1 MSLRVTRVRNRTRR
15 AHPLERANGQSVL
28 CLCRKHRTRHIPTH
42 MVLVFQI
49 QRAYSRALRR
59 AARPQNLQRA
69 TNVRPRDF
77 GDERE
82 NLRSALGFDGA
93 SFWVWRARFA
103 LCASLCGR
111 RVVVAG
117 RALGLLDAG
126 APPLPLAF
134 AFTCNLEDEFCGLE
148 VLFEGFFLYHFCLDE
163 R

>member
-1 MSLRVTRVRNRTRR
+1 MSLRVTRVRDRTRR

-28 CLCRKHRTRHIPTH
+28 CLCRKHRARHIPTH
-42 MVLVFQI
+42 MVLVCQI

-82 NLRSALGFDGA
+82 NLRGALGFDGL
-93 SFWVWRARFA
+93 SLGVWRACFA
-103 LCASLCGR
+103 LRASLRGR
-111 RVVVAG
+111 RVVAAG
-117 RALGLLDAG
+117 RALGSLNAD

-134 AFTCNLEDEFCGLE
+134 AFACNLEDEFCGLE
-148 VLFEGFFLYHFCLDE
+148 VFFKGFFLYHFCL
-163 R
+163 